1 MKVIGYARVST
12 TNQDLERQR
21 MNIEKYCSEKQYELL
36 QIIEDF
42 GISGASNEREGYKQV
57 TRLSSTDCDLLVV
70 SELSR
75 LSRQEEITATLNDI
89 QRVLSAGISIVL
101 LDQRD
106 KVYEGGSVLPLQD
119 LIILVVGLWG
129 AAKERLDIKKK
140 MLDGKAAL
148 FLSNP
153 YACVDGR
160 VPFGFRK
167 ISNPASNRPRYIL
180 EENPDEVAQIQKV
193 FELVTSGYTLR
204 QTAGYFNDRNIYF
217 RGCFVVV
224 SLLSDI
230 IKNELYKGIRKRERK
245 SMIESETTYTAQIK
259 PIIDPAQWELA
270 NRMVKENTT
279 YVSSGKKY
287 YNPLKGIFRCKC
299 GRAMVVKSKQSEA
312 GHTKLTYRCSC
323 TESKQSPKWC
333 TSNIDEVSYNLTN
346 QIIEAIFQ
354 QKQTDITD
362 YFKKVGDSKIIELK
376 QIRNGLDGRIQ
387 SHQQTLIQIAKQKEG
402 IGRKFLITEQEDLL
416 RLLQNQMTG
425 ISKREQAIN
434 NEIKELSVRIAGL
447 DKQIAEIEAMPAKA
461 RSQFDLSREEISD
474 IFHQNLTQI
483 TYYPFSL
490 MKGVYKIEYK
500 NGATLYAIVTKVRT
514 GAKAFLLTNSTIDL
528 GTGDI
533 TLRWEEYEVDEPD
546 GTGTKFSFPRA
557 IQREKKVNIL
567 DKGLFESEELEIA
580 TLRLAIDSDFRKD
593 YYLKSKDEVLAEA
606 KMDE

>member
-1 MKVIGYARVST
+1 
-12 TNQDLERQR
+12 
-21 MNIEKYCSEKQYELL
+21 
-36 QIIEDF
+36 
-42 GISGASNEREGYKQV
+42 
-57 TRLSSTDCDLLVV
+57 
-70 SELSR
+70 
-75 LSRQEEITATLNDI
+75 
-89 QRVLSAGISIVL
+89 
-101 LDQRD
+101 
-106 KVYEGGSVLPLQD
+106 
-119 LIILVVGLWG
+119 
-129 AAKERLDIKKK
+129 
-140 MLDGKAAL
+140 
-148 FLSNP
+148 
-153 YACVDGR
+153 
-160 VPFGFRK
+160 
-167 ISNPASNRPRYIL
+167 
-180 EENPDEVAQIQKV
+180 
-193 FELVTSGYTLR
+193 
-204 QTAGYFNDRNIYF
+204 
-217 RGCFVVV
+217 
-224 SLLSDI
+224 
-230 IKNELYKGIRKRERK
+230 
-245 SMIESETTYTAQIK
+245 
-259 PIIDPAQWELA
+259 
-270 NRMVKENTT
+270 
-279 YVSSGKKY
+279 
-287 YNPLKGIFRCKC
+287 
-299 GRAMVVKSKQSEA
+299 MVVKSKQSEA

-362 YFKKVGDSKIIELK
+362 YFKKVGDSKIVELK
-376 QIRNGLDGRIQ
+376 DVRNGLNGRIRTL
-387 SHQQTLIQIAKQKEG
+387 QTTLAQLAKQKASIES
-402 IGRKFLITEQEDLL
+402 KYVITEQVDLL
-416 RLLQNQMTG
+416 MALQRQME
-425 ISKREQAIN
+425 SLRKREDDSN
-434 NEIKELSVRIAGL
+434 SEIEALKKRIILL
-447 DKQIAEIEAMPAKA
+447 DKEIAEIEAMPAKA
-461 RSQFDLSREEISD
+461 HSQFNLSREEISD